1 MVAAVSDS
9 SAAEACRVRGAADL
23 ATAGPTL
30 ILTQSGTRAVG
41 NNTQPSLESALVLCL
56 GKINTQEFLAC
67 VKISDR

>member
-30 ILTQSGTRAVG
+30 ILTQSGTRAVR
-41 NNTQPSLESALVLCL
+41 NNTQPSLAPALLL

>member
-30 ILTQSGTRAVG
+30 ILTQSGTRAVR
-41 NNTQPSLESALVLCL
+41 NNTQPSLGPALVLA
-56 GKINTQEFLAC
+56 K
-67 VKISDR
+67 